1 MGVESIYSKEGELCR
16 LKEIVAVAKKY
27 KAYIYLDE
35 VHSIGAIGKTGRGS
49 CKLKGVDPADDV
61 MMGTF
66 TKSLDLVVVTLLPL
80 RQDLVKYLRTTVT
93 EVAVVSVAFLATPLL
108 LSRACI
114 CISASHTREDLEQA
128 LQVTTPLYALSFSF
142 CTFL

>member
-16 LKEIVAVAKKY
+16 LIEIIAVAKKY
-27 KAYIYLDE
+27 KAYVYLDE
-35 VHSIGAIGKTGRGS
+35 AHSIGAIGKTGRGS

-80 RQDLVKYLRTTVT
+80 RQDLVKYLRTTMT
-93 EVAVVSVAFLATPLL
+93 EVCRNSLLRLLVLTIATFTLSTLNVIKHCNVSGTMKLA
-108 LSRACI
+108 
-114 CISASHTREDLEQA
+114 
-128 LQVTTPLYALSFSF
+128 
-142 CTFL
+142 